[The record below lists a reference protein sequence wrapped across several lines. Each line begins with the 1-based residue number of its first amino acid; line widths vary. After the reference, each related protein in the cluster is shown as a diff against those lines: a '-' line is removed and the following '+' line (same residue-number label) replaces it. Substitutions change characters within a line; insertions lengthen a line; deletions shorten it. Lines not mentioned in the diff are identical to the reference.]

1 MKAAAP
7 CDSTLFHS
15 PQSTPSDLPPR
26 KTLHLLKSG
35 DHFSSD
41 KRKKRTAKHNSDF
54 LGSKTANTHTHT
66 HTRMHKGTHT
76 THVHILWP
84 LQNNY
89 QSQELHLRTTP
100 AQITLHCWDKREENR
115 QTMCLHK
122 ETPEKGWAFPCK
134 PWERGLG
141 EQVLT
146 IWWRF
151 IKLLGL
157 NVFQI

>member
-66 HTRMHKGTHT
+66 HTHACTKAHT
-76 THVHILWP
+76 PHMYTFSGL
-84 LQNNY
+84 Y
-89 QSQELHLRTTP
+89 RTTTNHKNSTY
-100 AQITLHCWDKREENR
+100 AQLQLK
-115 QTMCLHK
+115 
-122 ETPEKGWAFPCK
+122 
-134 PWERGLG
+134 
-141 EQVLT
+141 
-146 IWWRF
+146 
-151 IKLLGL
+151 
-157 NVFQI
+157 